1 MAIVLFG
8 PIFST
13 PVLFS
18 LSPILYGESMIYEL
32 TYESVAKKGLTTDD
46 IEAILETSIARN
58 SESGITGCLVYYN
71 RRFIQIL
78 EGTRQAIQELYQ
90 KIEKDDRHSKVRIIA
105 ENAVEKRT
113 FPEWGMAYFPIDKDK
128 VSRSELEQFR
138 RNLKLLADFSKPE
151 SVTSILFWVKVK
163 SLLAEPPG
171 FPL

>member
-1 MAIVLFG
+1 
-8 PIFST
+8 
-13 PVLFS
+13 
-18 LSPILYGESMIYEL
+18 MIYEL
-32 TYESVAKKGLTTDD
+32 TYESVAKKGLLTAEID
-46 IEAILETSIARN
+46 EILVTSRARN
-58 SESGITGCLVYYN
+58 AKSGITGCLVYYN

-78 EGTRQAIQELYQ
+78 EGNQRTIQELYQ
-90 KIEKDDRHSKVRIIA
+90 KIENDDRHVQVRIIA

-113 FPEWGMAYFPIDKDK
+113 FPDWGMAYFPIDEGS

-163 SLLAEPPG
+163 SLMAEPPG